1 MVSASIKKEKKKSH
15 PKKKVIQSDDDDD
28 SFSFSYSYNYT
39 YTYTYTYTYFYRYD
53 TYLERGLEFEK
64 KNVSNLM
71 ITIIKEIL
79 ISSITYHSLQL
90 MLLDF
95 KKK

>member
-28 SFSFSYSYNYT
+28 SFSYSYS
-39 YTYTYTYTYFYRYD
+39 YTYTYFYRYD

>member
-1 MVSASIKKEKKKSH
+1 MVSARNKKEKKKSH

-28 SFSFSYSYNYT
+28 SFSFSYSYN

>member
-1 MVSASIKKEKKKSH
+1 MVNASIKKKKKSH

-28 SFSFSYSYNYT
+28 SFSFSYSYN